1 MLHVLTSKKKKQFL
15 LYTLYLFQE
24 DQKKSRLDH
33 CATCIQRHFRGYQ
46 GRKKYVELLYQQFTK
61 VNLSKLH
68 DLYKFV
74 C

>member
-1 MLHVLTSKKKKQFL
+1 MLHVLTSKKNPVL
-15 LYTLYLFQE
+15 ICLFQE
-24 DQKKSRLDH
+24 NQKESRLDH

-46 GRKKYVELLYQQFTK
+46 GRKKYVELLYQQFTE
-61 VNLSKLH
+61 VNLCKLH